1 MLTQVL
7 KLRSETRRVY
17 GFLRARD
24 LPEDSLSAAMD
35 FWQIVK
41 KRFMCRSY
49 LDRDVPNEVL
59 DRILEVVD
67 HLPSAGH
74 TQPQELIVIRNQNTK
89 ESLALAALGQRYVA
103 EAPLDIVVVSDTRRS
118 KQRYG
123 RRGEEFYSIVD
134 GAFAAMLLMLAC
146 INEGLGAAFVG
157 AFDDE
162 AVRAVLQLPNVV
174 RPIGIISIGYCAEKG
189 DKLSRLPRHRIIHY
203 ETWEE

>member
-1 MLTQVL
+1 LWTIFP
-7 KLRSETRRVY
+7 RSDTLNRKN
-17 GFLRARD
+17 
-24 LPEDSLSAAMD
+24 SLLSE
-35 FWQIVK
+35 I
-41 KRFMCRSY
+41 
-49 LDRDVPNEVL
+49 N
-59 DRILEVVD
+59 
-67 HLPSAGH
+67 
-74 TQPQELIVIRNQNTK
+74 NTK
-89 ESLALAALGQRYVA
+89 ERLADAALGQRYLA

-118 KQRYG
+118 KPRYG

-162 AVRAVLQLPNVV
+162 AVRAVVQLPKVV

-189 DKLSRLPRHRIIHY
+189 EKLSHLPKARIIHY

>member
-1 MLTQVL
+1 
-7 KLRSETRRVY
+7 
-17 GFLRARD
+17 
-24 LPEDSLSAAMD
+24 MD

-49 LDRDVPNEVL
+49 LDRDAPNEVL

-74 TQPQELIVIRNQNTK
+74 TQPQEFIIIRNQKTK
-89 ESLALAALGQRYVA
+89 ERLADAALGQRYVA
-103 EAPLDIVVVSDTRRS
+103 EAPLVIVVVSDTRRS
-118 KQRYG
+118 KQHYG
-123 RRGEEFYSIVD
+123 KRGLDFYSIVN

-162 AVRAVLQLPNVV
+162 AVRAVLQLPKVV
-174 RPIGIISIGYCAEKG
+174 RPIGIISMGYCAEKG
-189 DKLSRLPRHRIIHY
+189 KKLSRLPKARIIHY